1 MRGNP
6 PQRPSSDGL
15 RNEWR
20 ERSSAAGWA
29 YPSDWR
35 RESVQALCEALIDG
49 RDPWDSAERLG
60 RDRASAAVGL
70 AETLADIDALATLV
84 PTDRT
89 EQLRRAVSL
98 GWSEVATAPQVGI
111 VDPMTGLA
119 SLGYLQV
126 RLDEVYR
133 GSDAAGV
140 PVLSSHALV
149 VVRVQAEAHGLG
161 RRLPMVIVADGMR
174 TVFDAG
180 QTLSVLSD
188 SVMTVL
194 CERDPKLPRRA
205 ALAQTIAQRLVDDD
219 EQPGPVAVRSWIE
232 ALPPTVAMAAELL
245 TDLSR

>member
-1 MRGNP
+1 MRGTASHA
-6 PQRPSSDGL
+6 RSSDGL

-29 YPSDWR
+29 YQSDWR
-35 RESVQALCEALIDG
+35 RESVDSLCEALTDG
-49 RDPWDSAERLG
+49 RDPWDAAERLG
-60 RDRASAAVGL
+60 RDRAGAAVGL

-84 PTDRT
+84 PIDRT

-133 GSDAAGV
+133 GSESTGA
-140 PVLSSHALV
+140 PVLSTHALV
-149 VVRVQAEAHGLG
+149 VVRVRAGAPGIG
-161 RRLPMVIVADGMR
+161 RRLPMVIVANGMR

-180 QTLSVLSD
+180 ETLSVLSD

-194 CERDPKLPRRA
+194 TEQEPKLPRKA
-205 ALAQTIAQRLVDDD
+205 ALAQTIAQRLVDAD
-219 EQPGPVAVRSWIE
+219 EQAGQVAVRSWIE
-232 ALPPTVAMAAELL
+232 ALPPTASMAAELL

>member
-1 MRGNP
+1 MTRNP
-6 PQRPSSDGL
+6 PQIWSSDGL
-15 RNEWR
+15 RDEWR
-20 ERSSAAGWA
+20 LLSSATGWA

-49 RDPWDSAERLG
+49 RDPWDAAERLG
-60 RDRASAAVGL
+60 RDRAAAAVGL

-84 PTDRT
+84 PVDRT

-111 VDPMTGLA
+111 VDPTTGLA

-133 GSDAAGV
+133 GSESAGR
-140 PVLSSHALV
+140 PVIFSHALV
-149 VVRVQAEAHGLG
+149 VVRVRADVHGLG
-161 RRLPMVIVADGMR
+161 RRLPMVIVANAMR
-174 TVFDAG
+174 AVFDAG

-194 CERDPKLPRRA
+194 CQRDDKLPRRA
-205 ALAQTIAQRLVDDD
+205 ALAQSIAQRSVDDD
-219 EQPGPVAVRSWIE
+219 EQAGPVLVRSWIE
-232 ALPPTVAMAAELL
+232 ALPATAAMATELL
-245 TDLSR
+245 SDLSR